1 MPQTSERARLS
12 RDRPTWLIYLQL
24 GAFATYLYGLSA
36 AVPLLRIDERT
47 SAAVAGLHGTAMA
60 VATIAAGLALPFL
73 TGRYGR
79 RTVTWLGVAGMN
91 AGVVLVVFS
100 SSLPFTLLGYA
111 VAGGFGSLMLYA
123 AMAALSDHHG
133 PAGAAAIT
141 EANAVGVVIGS
152 SVTFLIS
159 AMANTALGWRAALL
173 VTPLLTLAVA
183 AALGRVWTSAPA
195 PPPERVLDP
204 APGPGW
210 RFHVSGAVLCCCVAL
225 EFSFNLWAASLLA
238 ARTGLSVA
246 TAATGLSALIA
257 GMAAGRFAGA
267 QLALR
272 VPHTRLFT
280 GALAVAGAGWLI
292 FWMATEPVLGYAG
305 LALSGL
311 GISLHFPLALSA
323 MIGNSGGRP
332 DLAAAASPMWAGAA
346 MAVGP
351 FVLGALADGF
361 GTRTAF
367 LLVPV
372 LIGLAVGGVLTA
384 RRRS

>member
-1 MPQTSERARLS
+1 MREATEHIRLT

-24 GAFATYLYGLSA
+24 GTFATYLYGLSA
-36 AVPLLRIDERT
+36 AVPLLRADERT

-60 VATIAAGLALPFL
+60 LATIAAGLALPFL
-73 TGRYGR
+73 TNRYGR
-79 RTVTWLGVAGMN
+79 RTCTWLGVAGMN

-100 SSLPFTLLGYA
+100 SSLPLTLLGYA
-111 VAGGFGSLMLYA
+111 VSGGFGSLMLYA

-133 PAGAAAIT
+133 PAGAAAIS

-159 AMANTALGWRAALL
+159 ALAGTALGWRAALL
-173 VTPLLTLAVA
+173 VTPLLTVAVA
-183 AALGRVWTSAPA
+183 AALGRVWTSEPA
-195 PPPERVLDP
+195 PPPQP
-204 APGPGW
+204 AHGSARRPGW

-225 EFSFNLWAASLLA
+225 EFSFNLWAASLLSA
-238 ARTGLSVA
+238 QTGLSVA
-246 TAATGLSALIA
+246 TAATGLSAMIA

-267 QLALR
+267 RLALR
-272 VPHTRLFT
+272 VPHTRLFA

-292 FWMATEPVLGYAG
+292 FWSATEPVLGYAG

-361 GTRTAF
+361 GTRAAF

-384 RRRS
+384 RTRS